1 MAPRPIGFLVWCP
14 ESGFPTVTHPT
25 FLDAVAEA
33 DRLKRQHPGH
43 RFVVMS
49 PVEDMSGVGYAM
61 GWSEGRKEGLAQAH
75 REIMD
80 AEAKTD
86 RLYEERDGLRAKL
99 ADVEGFRTNAADYQA
114 IVADALLW
122 FDGFAAAHSPRESW
136 ERPHIPDRERLRNLS
151 AAFQRVLPPGQNV
164 LDGDLEIP
172 F

>member
-1 MAPRPIGFLVWCP
+1 MNPAPRPVGFLIWCP
-14 ESGFPTVTHPT
+14 EHGLPTVAHPT
-25 FLDAVAEA
+25 FLGAVAEA
-33 DRLKRQHPGH
+33 DRLKRQYPGH

-49 PVEDMSGVGYAM
+49 PVEDMSGVGYAL
-61 GWSEGRKEGLAQAH
+61 GWSRGREEGLAQAH

-86 RLYEERDGLRAKL
+86 RLYDLSDDLQGQLLDLK
-99 ADVEGFRTNAADYQA
+99 GFRDDAVAYQA

-136 ERPHIPDRERLRNLS
+136 ERPRLPDRERLRDLN
-151 AAFQRVLPPGQNV
+151 AAFQRVLPPGPDADQ
-164 LDGDLEIP
+164 EIP